1 MFRRAVG
8 RAAKPRTQIHQGI
21 VPTMSSPLIPRRSD
35 HALVTG
41 GPFVPASEAQPMST
55 AGRSMPQL
63 KTRLHWLMGLRVVV
77 VTLLLGLSLAFQAT
91 RGEHVPTFLALIV
104 FTYAVTLVY
113 AVFLRYLAT
122 HQALTVFTWVQV
134 AMDFVLETI
143 LVASTG
149 GIESPFAVLYVITVT
164 VASLVPRRRVG
175 LVTGSACTLL
185 FGFITA
191 VQYSG
196 LLQSSG
202 WVASSKL
209 AGAEALQTFGVYGL
223 AFLVVGLLSGVLA
236 DQLRLADQSLREKEQ
251 GLTRLQVFHENIVR
265 SISSGVFTTDEA
277 GRITS
282 FNPAAEEVTGYAF
295 QAVQGRSWREVFDW
309 HPNGPPEEQ
318 EQSTA
323 VSARFEVECRR
334 ADSSRLVLGMT
345 VSPLHEQGAQR
356 GLVGVFKDL
365 TQIRYLEE
373 EMRRREWL
381 ANLGEMSAGMAHEIR
396 NPLGALAGAMQML
409 RQDVGSDDTSQR
421 LMDIAIREAK
431 RLDNIITEF
440 LQYAR
445 PPALNLREHDL
456 NKVLADTLDL
466 IQHEARSR
474 NGLDI
479 VPKPGAGTLTARVDQ
494 DQLKQ
499 VFWNLAVNAFDAM
512 SDGGV
517 LTITT
522 GSRRVEV
529 EGQRTDVIEI
539 AFQDKGEGIPKQN
552 FDKIFLPFFTTKKE
566 GSGLGLAQVH
576 RIVDLHGG
584 WIKVESDVGNGAR
597 FVVCLPRS
605 AETGMRLRH
614 EGREPW
620 KKF

>member
-1 MFRRAVG
+1 
-8 RAAKPRTQIHQGI
+8 
-21 VPTMSSPLIPRRSD
+21 
-35 HALVTG
+35 
-41 GPFVPASEAQPMST
+41 
-55 AGRSMPQL
+55 
-63 KTRLHWLMGLRVVV
+63 MGLRVLV

-91 RGEHVPTFLALIV
+91 RGELVPTFSALIV
-104 FTYAVTLVY
+104 STYVMTIVY
-113 AVFLRYLAT
+113 AVLLRYLTTPGSLVA
-122 HQALTVFTWVQV
+122 FTWVQV
-134 AMDFVLETI
+134 GMDFFLETV
-143 LVASTG
+143 LVAKTG

-175 LVTGSACTLL
+175 LVTGTICTLL
-185 FGFITA
+185 FGCITA
-191 VQYSG
+191 VQYFG
-196 LLQSSG
+196 LLYFSG
-202 WVASSKL
+202 RLPSSKL
-209 AGAEALQTFGVYGL
+209 GGAETLQTFGVYGL
-223 AFLVVGLLSGVLA
+223 AFLAVGLLSGVLA
-236 DQLRLADQSLREKEQ
+236 DQLRHADESLREKEQ

-277 GRITS
+277 DRITS
-282 FNPAAEEVTGYAF
+282 FNPAAHEVTGYAF
-295 QAVQGRSWREVFDW
+295 SEVQGRSWREVFNW
-309 HPNGPPEEQ
+309 HPCESSEVKELTSLAP
-318 EQSTA
+318 
-323 VSARFEVECRR
+323 ARFEVECQR
-334 ADSSRLVLGMT
+334 ADGTRLVLGMT
-345 VSPLHEQGAQR
+345 LSPLHEQGTQR

-409 RQDVGSDDTSQR
+409 RQDVGSDETSQH

-445 PPALNLREHDL
+445 PPALNLSEHDL

-466 IQHEARSR
+466 IHHEARSR
-474 NGLDI
+474 KAITILPR
-479 VPKPGAGTLTARVDQ
+479 VAPGKLTAQVDQ

-499 VFWNLAVNAFDAM
+499 VFWNLATNAFDAM
-512 SDGGV
+512 SGGGT
-517 LTITT
+517 LTIAT
-522 GSRRVEV
+522 GRRRVEV
-529 EGQRTDVIEI
+529 GGRRTDVIEI

-584 WIKVESDVGNGAR
+584 WIKVESEVGSGAR
-597 FVVCLPRS
+597 FVVCLPQS
-605 AETGMRLRH
+605 AETGVRLRH

-620 KKF
+620 KRF